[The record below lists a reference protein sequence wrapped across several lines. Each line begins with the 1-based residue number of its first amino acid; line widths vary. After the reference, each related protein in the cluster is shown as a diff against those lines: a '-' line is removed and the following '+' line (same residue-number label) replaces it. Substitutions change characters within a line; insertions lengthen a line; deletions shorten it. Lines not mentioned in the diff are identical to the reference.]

1 VENNQAFVAVLK
13 NIQPIEGADRI
24 VCADIVLNGVKQT
37 QVVVGVDAKE
47 DTPVVYFD
55 SNMALSDRF
64 VEDMD
69 KESPDYGKPG
79 FHSFGAYLAKGNRV
93 RVVKLKGVI
102 SNGLAVELNK
112 FNKYLKLDEILHEGY
127 SFTSLDGIEICHK
140 WLPPVKPIP
149 TQGKKKGRSGKT
161 ISRMIPG
168 QFHFHID
175 TDQLPRN
182 LHKLQPDQIIS
193 ISRKIHGT
201 SAIVSKC
208 LVKKPLTLV
217 SKIAVAIGIS
227 VVNSVYDYVYASRTV
242 VKNDCVTKGFYG
254 TDIWTDAGKKYFE
267 GKLHDGETVYYEIVG
282 YLPNSSSMIQK
293 GYPYGCKQGE
303 YKVAVYRITK
313 TGPDGDVVEY
323 SWQAMKERCVEIQ
336 VPMVEEY
343 DYGRVSSI
351 YADYT
356 GWNCQAQ
363 DDWRNRFMTNL
374 KSRYLDKDAKDC
386 NNNPDEGI
394 VIRIEGKDIQAF
406 KYKSEK
412 FLLKESKAKEEE
424 VVDIEEDQQNEVSV

>member
-1 VENNQAFVAVLK
+1 MENNQAFVAILK
-13 NIQPIEGADRI
+13 NIQLIEGANKI
-24 VCADIVLNGVKQT
+24 VSADVVLNGVKQT
-37 QVVVGVDAKE
+37 QVVVGVDTKE
-47 DTPVVYFD
+47 NTLVVYMD

-64 VEDMD
+64 IQ
-69 KESPDYGKPG
+69 DYPEL
-79 FHSFGAYLAKGNRV
+79 ATYLAKGNRV

-102 SNGLAVELNK
+102 SNGLAVEIDKFHRYLGPKDTFDEGFSFISLN
-112 FNKYLKLDEILHEGY
+112 
-127 SFTSLDGIEICHK
+127 GIEICHK
-140 WLPPVKPIP
+140 WIPPVKSTP
-149 TQGKKKGRSGKT
+149 TQGKKKGRNGKT

-201 SAIVSKC
+201 SAIASKC
-208 LVKKPLTLV
+208 LVKKPLNLL
-217 SKIAVAIGIS
+217 SKIAKIIGVP
-227 VVNSVYDYVYASRTV
+227 VVDSEYAYIYASRTV
-242 VKNDCVTKGFYG
+242 VKNDCITKGFYG
-254 TDIWTDAGKKYFE
+254 TDIWTDAGRKYFE
-267 GKLHDGETVYYEIVG
+267 DKLHDGETIYYEIVG

-323 SWQAMKERCVEIQ
+323 SWQAMKERCAEIQ
-336 VPMVEEY
+336 VPMVQEYYYGALHDIYKGLLEQTLIEE
-343 DYGRVSSI
+343 
-351 YADYT
+351 
-356 GWNCQAQ
+356 
-363 DDWRNRFMTNL
+363 DDWWNAFMFKL
-374 KSRYLDKDAKDC
+374 KAIFLDKDAVDC

-406 KYKSEK
+406 KYKSER

>member
-1 VENNQAFVAVLK
+1 MDNNVAYVAVLK
-13 NIQPIEGADRI
+13 NIQPIEGADKI
-24 VCADIVLNGVKQT
+24 VSADVVLNGVKQT
-37 QVVVGVDAKE
+37 QVVVGVDTQE
-47 DTPVVYFD
+47 DTPIVYFD
-55 SNMALSDRF
+55 SNMALSDR
-64 VEDMD
+64 VIQDY
-69 KESPDYGKPG
+69 PDL
-79 FHSFGAYLAKGNRV
+79 ATYLAKGNRV

-102 SNGLAVELNK
+102 SNGLAVEVEK
-112 FNKYLKLDEILHEGY
+112 FYRYTHDVSLIHGY
-127 SFTSLDGIEICHK
+127 SFTKLEDTEICHK
-140 WLPPVKPIP
+140 WLPPVKSIP
-149 TQGKKKGRSGKT
+149 TQGKKKGRGGKT

-182 LHKLQPDQIIS
+182 LYKLQPDQIIS

-201 SAIVSKC
+201 SAIASKC
-208 LVKKPLTLV
+208 LVKKSLNLI
-217 SKIAVAIGIS
+217 SKIAKVIGVP
-227 VVNSVYDYVYASRTV
+227 VVDSIYDYIYASRTV

-267 GKLHDGETVYYEIVG
+267 GTLHDGETVYYEIVG

>member
-1 VENNQAFVAVLK
+1 MDNNVAYVAVLK
-13 NIQPIEGADRI
+13 NIQPIEGAERI
-24 VCADIVLNGVKQT
+24 VCADVVLNGIKQT
-37 QVVVGVDAKE
+37 QVVVGVDTQE
-47 DTPVVYFD
+47 NTPIVYFD
-55 SNMALSDRF
+55 SNMALSDR
-64 VEDMD
+64 VIQ
-69 KESPDYGKPG
+69 DYPEL
-79 FHSFGAYLAKGNRV
+79 ATYLAKGNRV

-102 SNGLAVELNK
+102 SNGLAVEIWK
-112 FNKYLKLDEILHEGY
+112 FYRYTEKRDFEEGY
-127 SFTSLDGIEICHK
+127 SFTSLNGTEICHK
-140 WLPPVKPIP
+140 WLPPVKSIP
-149 TQGKKKGRSGKT
+149 TQGKKKGRNGKT

-182 LHKLQPDQIIS
+182 LYKLQPDQIIS

-201 SAIVSKC
+201 SAIASKC
-208 LVKKPLTLV
+208 LVKKPLTIL
-217 SKIAVAIGIS
+217 SKIAKAIGVP
-227 VVNSVYDYVYASRTV
+227 VVDSEYAYIYASRTV
-242 VKNDCVTKGFYG
+242 VKNDCITKGFYG
-254 TDIWTDAGKKYFE
+254 TDIWTEAGKKYFE
-267 GKLHDGETVYYEIVG
+267 GKLHDGETFYYEIVG
-282 YLPNSSSMIQK
+282 YLGNSSSMIQK

-313 TGPDGDVVEY
+313 TGPDGDTVEY
-323 SWQAMKERCVEIQ
+323 SWQAMKERCAEIQ
-336 VPMVEEY
+336 VSVVQEY

-356 GWNCQAQ
+356 GWNCQTQ
-363 DDWRNRFMTNL
+363 DDWRNRFMANL
-374 KSRYLDKDAKDC
+374 KNRYLDKDASDC

-394 VIRIEGKDIQAF
+394 VIRIEGKGIQAY